1 MSKSPDH
8 VRAAAPAGAP
18 ASPFAEL
25 PTAADW
31 RRNDL
36 ALFATVLVLLLLGW
50 AVARQ
55 TRANV
60 QNVDPGVG
68 LPRIAYPAGW
78 TRSSDDAG
86 QLFAAR
92 NPAGAGA
99 YRATVSVATR
109 PLLADDTL
117 NAVRT
122 DVAFLR
128 SRTLDRYRE
137 LAAQAVTV
145 QGGAPA
151 VLTTW
156 AALADPARD
165 SGLSG
170 LPVVVQGQDLIFKS
184 GNQWVIATTTA
195 NAAHSESEAAAFAL
209 FFGGFDLQ
217 QPPLPAALP
226 ELPADAAAPA
236 LEPVAPA
243 DPAPPAAGGFQSLP
257 PAGVN
262 P

>member
-1 MSKSPDH
+1 MKSLPTLP
-8 VRAAAPAGAP
+8 APGA
-18 ASPFAEL
+18 SFAEL

-50 AVARQ
+50 GVARQ
-55 TRANV
+55 ARAHV
-60 QNVDPGVG
+60 QTVDLGVG
-68 LPRIAYPAGW
+68 LPRVAYPAGW
-78 TRSSDDAG
+78 TRSSGEDG

-92 NPAGAGA
+92 NPAGSSA
-99 YRATVSVATR
+99 YRAGVSLATR

-117 NAVRT
+117 DSVRT

-137 LAAQAVTV
+137 LSAQAVTV
-145 QGGAPA
+145 QGGTPA
-151 VLTTW
+151 VLTTF
-156 AALADPARD
+156 AALADPSRD

-170 LPVVVQGQDLIFKS
+170 MPVVVQGQDLIFKS
-184 GNQWVIATTTA
+184 GNQWVIASTSA
-195 NAAHSESEAAAFAL
+195 DAAALEDARAAFAL
-209 FFGGFDLQ
+209 FFAGFDLA
-217 QPPLPAALP
+217 LPAAPAPLP
-226 ELPADAAAPA
+226 LLPSAATPASDPAATPAAP
-236 LEPVAPA
+236 
-243 DPAPPAAGGFQSLP
+243 GGFQSLP